1 MKNQGILISLLLA
14 CCLSSYVVAQ
24 QNSTKIAFGN
34 GEHLAFTVSYHWGF
48 IWLDAGLVAF
58 NATKTREEG
67 SDQWKFFSTGK
78 SFRKFD
84 WLFKVRDTF
93 EVKTSE
99 TLFPIHFRRHT
110 HEGGYIIFNDYH
122 FNQHNNEVYTYSYE
136 TKKPPTRDT
145 LKLENGATDVL
156 TATYITRSM
165 DFNLMNIGDTIPIPM
180 ILDDIVFSLPIVF
193 LGKEIYTT
201 PDKQRFRSI
210 KFSVRLEEGTMFRAG
225 EELFVWVTDD
235 DNKLPLMI
243 EAKITVGSIKVYLS
257 SYQNLAHPL
266 TSLVQ

>member
-1 MKNQGILISLLLA
+1 MKNRGILSTLLLA
-14 CCLSSYVVAQ
+14 CCLSTLLFAQ
-24 QNSTKIAFGN
+24 QITHKPAFGN
-34 GEHLAFTVSYHWGF
+34 GEQLAFTVSYHWGF
-48 IWLDAGLVAF
+48 IWLDAGLVDF
-58 NATKTREEG
+58 NATKMAGEKSEY
-67 SDQWKFFSTGK
+67 WKFFSTGK

-93 EVKTSE
+93 EVKTTE

-122 FNQHNNEVYTYSYE
+122 FNRENKEVYTYSYE
-136 TKKPPTRDT
+136 TKKPAKRDT
-145 LKLENGATDVL
+145 LKLKNGATDVL

-165 DFNLMNIGDTIPIPM
+165 DFNQINIGDTIPIPM

-193 LGKEIYTT
+193 LGKEIFTT

-210 KFSVRLEEGTMFRAG
+210 KFSVRLEEGTMFSAG

-257 SYQNLAHPL
+257 SYKNLAHPL